1 MSDLDYDPLMKRIHA
16 VLLLFPAAETAL
28 DTLDA
33 LEVLRHIKLARDLRR
48 RFFRRQI
55 FSAKDLHDLETL
67 LGPITQV
74 LEAEWRI
81 EVIND
86 EGMVQAHVERTRTC
100 RGAEVHA
107 ASRPLYALRDGLIDI
122 FELRHAEEIAMAL
135 RQKTPD

>member
-67 LGPITQV
+67 LSPITQV
-74 LEAEWRI
+74 LKAEWRI

-86 EGMVQAHVERTRTC
+86 EGMVQSHLERTRTS
-100 RGAEVHA
+100 ET
-107 ASRPLYALRDGLIDI
+107 PLVRRQGPPT
-122 FELRHAEEIAMAL
+122 IA
-135 RQKTPD
+135 